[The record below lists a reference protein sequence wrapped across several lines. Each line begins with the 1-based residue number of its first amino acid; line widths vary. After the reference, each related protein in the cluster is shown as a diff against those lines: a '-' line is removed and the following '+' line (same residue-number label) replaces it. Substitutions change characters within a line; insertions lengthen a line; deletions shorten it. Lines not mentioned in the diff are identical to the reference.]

1 MAEQTQRPAAEQND
15 NRLIAR
21 FLQTIAAEKA
31 AAAHTL
37 TAYKNDLSIVAADLA
52 RLSSASA
59 KGGVVTACTDDLRQ
73 IVQSW
78 HHQGLSARTN
88 ARRLS
93 ALRHFMS
100 WMVADGYRKDN
111 PAQFLDSPKLPQN
124 LPKSLSEDEIIALD

>member
-37 TAYKNDLSIVAADLA
+37 TAYKNDLSIVVADSA

-59 KGGVVTACTDDLRQ
+59 KGGVVTARTDDLRQ

-88 ARRLS
+88 ARR
-93 ALRHFMS
+93 R
-100 WMVADGYRKDN
+100 
-111 PAQFLDSPKLPQN
+111 LPCGI
-124 LPKSLSEDEIIALD
+124 L